1 MMMSEFMKLIDKASE
16 ALPAEA
22 TEEGEESDAADEEND
37 D

>member
-16 ALPAEA
+16 ALPAED
-22 TEEGEESDAADEEND
+22 TEEGEEND